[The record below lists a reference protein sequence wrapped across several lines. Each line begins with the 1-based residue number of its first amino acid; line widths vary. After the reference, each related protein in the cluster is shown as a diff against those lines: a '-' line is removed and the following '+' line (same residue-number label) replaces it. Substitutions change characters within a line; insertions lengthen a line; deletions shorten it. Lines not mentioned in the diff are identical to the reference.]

1 MFLHR
6 LFCSTVVPY
15 EETIGRITRTL
26 LYGTAARLEPI
37 MPRTSAALTRH
48 LIARKVAQSAMLEKS
63 APSQRD
69 KVLDYSDMLRAACCV
84 ASEWSTSHPTSVHE
98 CSDVTLLEKELQKQ
112 GTKPIHAW
120 INFALPV

>member
-1 MFLHR
+1 M
-6 LFCSTVVPY
+6 VPY

-48 LIARKVAQSAMLEKS
+48 LIARKVAQSAMLAKS
-63 APSQRD
+63 GPSKRD
-69 KVLDYSDMLRAACCV
+69 KVLDYSDMLRVACCV
-84 ASEWSTSHPTSVHE
+84 ASEWSTSHSTLDLHE
-98 CSDVTLLEKELQKQ
+98 CSDVTLLEQALQKQ